1 MMKELLKTM
10 WIRRKGDIA
19 VKDIVY
25 VIAAIIAVALTL
37 LIVFGFARENLVIK
51 YD

>member
-1 MMKELLKTM
+1 MREVLRTL

-25 VIAAIIAVALTL
+25 VIATIIAVALTL
-37 LIVFGFARENLVIK
+37 LVVVSFARENLVIK